1 MNIASADTRPLALQ
15 VADGELMLVASDVN
29 VLLDAI
35 ERLAEGMRE
44 SFLHHHHQPGVLEAL
59 QTRSAELESLLYA
72 LATPARSLADP
83 PLEITSVRARLLREV
98 LADITGYQRGELTPG
113 LRELRRVLSGL

>member
-1 MNIASADTRPLALQ
+1 MNVASAETRPLALQ
-15 VADGELMLVASDVN
+15 VGDGELLLVASDVN

-44 SFLHHHHQPGVLEAL
+44 SCLYHQQPGVLEAL
-59 QTRSAELESLLYA
+59 LTRSAELESLQDA

-83 PLEITSVRARLLREV
+83 PLEITRVRARLLREV

-113 LRELRRVLSGL
+113 LRDLRRVLSEL

>member
-1 MNIASADTRPLALQ
+1 VNLASAETRPLALQ
-15 VADGELMLVASDVN
+15 VGDGELLLVASDVN

-44 SFLHHHHQPGVLEAL
+44 SCLYHQQPGVLEAL
-59 QTRSAELESLLYA
+59 LTRSAELESLQDA

-83 PLEITSVRARLLREV
+83 PLEITRVRARLLREV

-113 LRELRRVLSGL
+113 LRDLRRVLSEL

>member
-1 MNIASADTRPLALQ
+1 MNVASAETRPLALQ
-15 VADGELMLVASDVN
+15 VGDGELILVASDVN

-44 SFLHHHHQPGVLEAL
+44 SCLYHQQPGVLEAL
-59 QTRSAELESLLYA
+59 LTRSAELESLQDA

-83 PLEITSVRARLLREV
+83 PLEITRVRARLLREV

-113 LRELRRVLSGL
+113 LRDLRRVLSEL

>member
-1 MNIASADTRPLALQ
+1 VNVASPETRPLALL
-15 VADGELMLVASDVN
+15 VGDGEFLLVASDVN

-44 SFLHHHHQPGVLEAL
+44 AFLHHQQPGVLDAL
-59 QTRSAELESLLYA
+59 KTRSAELESLQVA

-83 PLEITSVRARLLREV
+83 PLEITRMHARLLREV

-113 LRELRRVLSGL
+113 LRDLRRVLSEL

>member
-1 MNIASADTRPLALQ
+1 MNLASAETRPLALQ
-15 VADGELMLVASDVN
+15 VGDGELLLVASDVN

-44 SFLHHHHQPGVLEAL
+44 AFLHHQQPGVLEAL
-59 QTRSAELESLLYA
+59 LTRSAELESLQDA

-83 PLEITSVRARLLREV
+83 PLEITRVRARLLREV

-113 LRELRRVLSGL
+113 LRDLRRVLSEL

>member
-1 MNIASADTRPLALQ
+1 METTSTDTRPLALQ

-44 SFLHHHHQPGVLEAL
+44 SFLQHHQPGVAEAL
-59 QTRSAELESLLYA
+59 ETRSAELASLQEA

-83 PLEITSVRARLLREV
+83 PLEITRVRARLLREV

-113 LRELRRVLSGL
+113 LRDLRRVLSEQ

>member
-1 MNIASADTRPLALQ
+1 MNVASAETRPLALQ
-15 VADGELMLVASDVN
+15 VGDGELLLVASDVN

-44 SFLHHHHQPGVLEAL
+44 SCLHHQQPGVLEAL
-59 QTRSAELESLLYA
+59 LTRSAELESLQDA

-83 PLEITSVRARLLREV
+83 PLEITRVRARLLREV
-98 LADITGYQRGELTPG
+98 LAEITGYQRGELTPG
-113 LRELRRVLSGL
+113 LRDLRRVLSEL